1 MAALHIS
8 AKIPHMPDDAFD
20 LSEIYVHLGLGSTTV
35 PVPDFGW
42 TQQDVMRYLRK
53 FASDR
58 DEGRLV
64 GIVPAT
70 ESWSRWE
77 RHTGGDEL
85 VVQISGCSDVIQD
98 IDGNHHTIRLMPGQ
112 AMINPRNV
120 WHTSD
125 VHQLGQSLFIA
136 AGRKTEYRP
145 RSHQN

>member
-1 MAALHIS
+1 MN
-8 AKIPHMPDDAFD
+8 DVFD
-20 LSEIYVHLGLGSTTV
+20 LSKIYVHLGLGATAI
-35 PVPDFGW
+35 PVPEFGW
-42 TQQDVMRYLRK
+42 AQGDIMRYLRK

-64 GIVPAT
+64 GIVAAT

-85 VVQISGCSDVIQD
+85 VVQISGCSDVIQEL
-98 IDGNHHTIRLMPGQ
+98 DGIHHKIRLAPGQ

-125 VHQLGQSLFIA
+125 VHEPGQSLFIA

-145 RSHQN
+145 RSA